1 MSEPP
6 TDVDAAACPYD
17 PAALLA
23 WLGEIGCDEAIGE
36 TPFDW
41 TSKPPPARALQSGR
55 PPGPS
60 ASYVQLP
67 AHGSGPSF
75 PRPAAAA
82 PYAGSPPAFPV
93 ASAAAQS
100 LGGEESVALA
110 RSEAGKA
117 ATLAELEAAIRA
129 FDGCPLK
136 RTAMNTVF
144 ADGNPKARVMLVG
157 EAPGEDEDRQG
168 LPFVG
173 VSGKL
178 LDQMLKAV
186 GLDRTSVYISNILP
200 WRPPGNRSP
209 TPGEMAMCLPF
220 IRRHIALV
228 APEIL
233 VFLGGTAAKTLLNT
247 TQGVTRLRGRWID
260 CPLDGEGKIIPALP
274 MLHPAYLLRNP
285 ASKKEAWRD
294 MLLLAERLAKNA

>member
-6 TDVDAAACPYD
+6 TDIDAAVCPYD
-17 PAALLA
+17 PAAALA

-41 TSKPPPARALQSGR
+41 TSKPPPRVQPR
-55 PPGPS
+55 PAPGPS

-67 AHGSGPSF
+67 AHGSAHGSAPSF
-75 PRPAAAA
+75 TRP
-82 PYAGSPPAFPV
+82 
-93 ASAAAQS
+93 AAAQS

-209 TPGEMAMCLPF
+209 TPGETATCLPF
-220 IRRHIALV
+220 IRRHIALA

>member
-6 TDVDAAACPYD
+6 ADSPPSSCPYD

-23 WLGEIGCDEAIGE
+23 WLGEIGCDEAIDDR
-36 TPFDW
+36 PFDW
-41 TSKPPPARALQSGR
+41 TSKRPPPRPEPAVR
-55 PPGPS
+55 PPPTRAFDPQSSQRQNLRPS
-60 ASYVQLP
+60 PLSERL
-67 AHGSGPSF
+67 S
-75 PRPAAAA
+75 AAA
-82 PYAGSPPAFPV
+82 PPSPQDDPAL
-93 ASAAAQS
+93 
-100 LGGEESVALA
+100 LGAVENVALA

-117 ATLAELEAAIRA
+117 ATLPELAAAIRA

-144 ADGNPKARVMLVG
+144 ADGAPNARVMLVG

-186 GLDRTSVYISNILP
+186 GLDRSSVYISNVLP
-200 WRPPGNRSP
+200 WRPPGNRNP
-209 TPGEMAMCLPF
+209 TAAEIAACLPF
-220 IRRHIALV
+220 LERHIALV
-228 APEIL
+228 SPAVL
-233 VFLGGTAAKTLLNT
+233 VPLGGAAAKTLLNRAE
-247 TQGVTRLRGRWID
+247 GVTRLRGRWFD
-260 CPLDGEGKIIPALP
+260 YQCDGAGKTIPTLP

-285 ASKKEAWRD
+285 AAKRDAWRD
-294 MLLLAERLAKNA
+294 MLLLSDWLAKNA

>member
-6 TDVDAAACPYD
+6 TDIDAAVCPYD

-41 TSKPPPARALQSGR
+41 TSKPPPARALQPARSPEPGGAGR
-55 PPGPS
+55 GASYGAPSSSS
-60 ASYVQLP
+60 ASFQ
-67 AHGSGPSF
+67 
-75 PRPAAAA
+75 RPTAA
-82 PYAGSPPAFPV
+82 PPSPPFPA

-178 LDQMLKAV
+178 LDRMLNAV

-209 TPGEMAMCLPF
+209 TPGEMATCLPF

>member
-6 TDVDAAACPYD
+6 TDIDAAVCPYD

-23 WLGEIGCDEAIGE
+23 WLGEIGCDEAISE

-41 TSKPPPARALQSGR
+41 TSKQPPARAPQPARSS
-55 PPGPS
+55 GPS

-67 AHGSGPSF
+67 AHGPGPSF
-75 PRPAAAA
+75 PRPAAA
-82 PYAGSPPAFPV
+82 PYAGSLPAPPA

-186 GLDRTSVYISNILP
+186 GLDRSSVYISNILP

-260 CPLDGEGKIIPALP
+260 CALDGEGKIIPALP